1 MRSFRER
8 LGMYDLDK
16 KEFKTSVCRVCKK
29 KITFE
34 DLDYQTQDIRIH
46 WDCKDKFL
54 KNPENYKESADISDK
69 KFVLTLI
76 LCFFVGILGIH
87 RFYAGK
93 IGTGILMICTLGGVL
108 IWILVDLITICT
120 GSFKDIDGRII
131 RR

>member
-1 MRSFRER
+1 
-8 LGMYDLDK
+8 MYKEEDLIET

-34 DLDYQTQDIRIH
+34 DLDYQIQDFRIH

-69 KFVLTLI
+69 KFILTLI
-76 LCFFVGILGIH
+76 LCLFVGIIGIH
-87 RFYAGK
+87 RFYVGK
-93 IGTGILMICTLGGVL
+93 IGTGILMICTLGVAL
-108 IWILVDLITICT
+108 IWVLVDLIRICT
-120 GSFKDIDGRII
+120 GSLKDIDGRII